1 MKSTAVTVK
10 TPGILYAGIN
20 KKRGLFRP
28 LFLSIFIRESVF
40 VLILAFAVFL
50 EFGDEGCAQ
59 AHVVQAQ
66 LHLAG
71 LFVVHGGTQLIVNN
85 EFIIGAAEG
94 VKHIPV
100 IGSELAPGHGGTGQ
114 KTDGK
119 ADFQVERA
127 EEKHDKAEHGE
138 DDSCDQR

>member
-10 TPGILYAGIN
+10 TPGILYAGIK

-40 VLILAFAVFL
+40 VLVLAFAVFP

-71 LFVVHGGTQLIVNN
+71 LFVVHGCAQRIVNN
-85 EFIIGAAEG
+85 KFVIGTAEG
-94 VKHIPV
+94 IR
-100 IGSELAPGHGGTGQ
+100 T
-114 KTDGK
+114 
-119 ADFQVERA
+119 
-127 EEKHDKAEHGE
+127 
-138 DDSCDQR
+138 